1 MALGWERITL
11 KESGMKEDFLDRS
24 HIELRDEYALE
35 GYLKIFASN
44 NNFVSF
50 KICETDDEDKE
61 VEVTMDYEQIPKII
75 ALLKEGLWH
84 KNNTCYCS
92 AYMEG
97 ECGCG
102 NYLNNK
108 TYPE

>member
-1 MALGWERITL
+1 MNEN
-11 KESGMKEDFLDRS
+11 FLDRC

-50 KICETDDEDKE
+50 KSCETDNEDNE
-61 VEVTMDYEQIPKII
+61 VEITIDYDRIPKII
-75 ALLKEGLWH
+75 ELLKEGLWH
-84 KNNTCYCS
+84 KNNTCNCS
-92 AYMEG
+92 AYNED

-102 NYLNNK
+102 NYGNTK